1 MSSKKKSTRGAKRVT
16 IYDVAREAG
25 VAPSTVSRTFSRP
38 GRVNAETAARVRKVA
53 EKIGYRA
60 ATVSFTSAQSTQLI
74 AVAVPDIANPTYA
87 ETIKGIRREAL
98 AAGYSTILLDAA
110 EIDDQNSE
118 TLERSMGLA
127 EGLILVSPRLPDSA
141 IQQMAKQRPV
151 VTLNREVP
159 GVPAVISDAKQGV
172 LEMVAHLYNLGH
184 RSLTFLPGPRHSYD
198 DAQRWQALLE
208 QCSRRKMA
216 IRRTPPRRPTVAG
229 GAAAAREWMQ
239 RRTSAVI
246 AHNDLMA
253 MGFMIAVKS
262 VGIDVPADVSVVGT
276 DNIFMS
282 ALVTPPLTTVTA
294 SRRTQ
299 GSLAFGKLLEQL
311 RHQHREVGHLTTSVQ
326 MKLVERESTDRAHN
340 LHR

>member
-1 MSSKKKSTRGAKRVT
+1 MTNKSKSPSDAKRVT
-16 IYDVAREAG
+16 IYDVAKEAG

-38 GRVNAETAARVRKVA
+38 GRVNAETAARVRKIA

-60 ATVSFTSAQSTQLI
+60 TTTSFTSAQSTQLI
-74 AVAVPDIANPTYA
+74 AVSVPDIANPTYT
-87 ETIKGIRREAL
+87 ETIKGIRREAS
-98 AAGYSTILLDAA
+98 AAGYSIILLDTN
-110 EIDDQNSE
+110 EIDEQNSE

-127 EGLILVSPRLPDSA
+127 EGLILVSPRLTDAA
-141 IQQMAKQRPV
+141 IQEIAKQRPV

-159 GVPAVISDAKQGV
+159 GVPAVISDARQGIQ
-172 LEMVAHLYNLGH
+172 EIVAHLYDLGH
-184 RSLTFLPGPRHSYD
+184 RSLTFLPGPVHSYD
-198 DAQRWQALLE
+198 DTQRWQALLE

-229 GAAAAREWMQ
+229 GAAASRDWMQ

-253 MGFMIAVKS
+253 MGFIIAVTS
-262 VGIDVPADVSVVGT
+262 LGIDVPRDVSVVGT

-282 ALVTPPLTTVTA
+282 SLITPTLTTVTA

-299 GSLAFGKLLEQL
+299 GSLAFGQLLEQL
-311 RHQHREVGHLTTSVQ
+311 RHQHRDIGHLTTTVQ
-326 MKLVERESTDRAHN
+326 MKLVERESTDRVHS
-340 LHR
+340 LRR

>member
-1 MSSKKKSTRGAKRVT
+1 MKPEWHPLPCPV
-16 IYDVAREAG
+16 
-25 VAPSTVSRTFSRP
+25 PFPP

-98 AAGYSTILLDAA
+98 AAGYSTILLDAT

-127 EGLILVSPRLPDSA
+127 EGLILVSPRLPDAA
-141 IQQMAKQRPV
+141 IQAMAKQRPV

-159 GVPAVISDAKQGV
+159 GVPAVISDARQGV
-172 LEMVAHLYNLGH
+172 REMVAHLYDLGH
-184 RSLTFLPGPRHSYD
+184 RSLTFLPGPVHSYD

-216 IRRTPPRRPTVAG
+216 IRRTPR
-229 GAAAAREWMQ
+229 AAPP
-239 RRTSAVI
+239 SPAVRLPPV
-246 AHNDLMA
+246 N
-253 MGFMIAVKS
+253 GCNAV
-262 VGIDVPADVSVVGT
+262 
-276 DNIFMS
+276 
-282 ALVTPPLTTVTA
+282 PPL
-294 SRRTQ
+294 S
-299 GSLAFGKLLEQL
+299 SPI
-311 RHQHREVGHLTTSVQ
+311 TTSWPWD
-326 MKLVERESTDRAHN
+326 S
-340 LHR
+340 